1 MTNSELKQKLE
12 LAQSL
17 LSDVYHWAG
26 TEMSNGLQ
34 ISPLKTSEEIE
45 RLMSCA
51 DDCIIEAL
59 NELGDME

>member
-1 MTNSELKQKLE
+1 MTNSELRQKLE

-34 ISPLKTSEEIE
+34 VLPLKTNGEIE

-51 DDCIIEAL
+51 DGCIIDAL
-59 NELGDME
+59 SELKDME